1 MSSSQNKNKNKNKKI
16 NFDPLDLGCHM
27 WCLLL
32 ILLLLKG
39 GILDAS
45 LISNKVIDSILEK
58 KMRGL
63 YFVNIEKAS
72 SYLLKWKTVCI
83 DKGNGGLNVRCFSS
97 MNMALLCLSKI
108 KKIKK

>member
-1 MSSSQNKNKNKNKKI
+1 MLPSFPI
-16 NFDPLDLGCHM
+16 R
-27 WCLLL
+27 LLTL
-32 ILLLLKG
+32 FWK
-39 GILDAS
+39 
-45 LISNKVIDSILEK
+45 K

-108 KKIKK
+108 KK